1 VTVEATNSHSD
12 YFVKD
17 LVAVRAEQ
25 REALLVY
32 RPAAF
37 TVVSGLTS

>member
-1 VTVEATNSHSD
+1 
-12 YFVKD
+12 VKD

-25 REALLVY
+25 RQALLVY